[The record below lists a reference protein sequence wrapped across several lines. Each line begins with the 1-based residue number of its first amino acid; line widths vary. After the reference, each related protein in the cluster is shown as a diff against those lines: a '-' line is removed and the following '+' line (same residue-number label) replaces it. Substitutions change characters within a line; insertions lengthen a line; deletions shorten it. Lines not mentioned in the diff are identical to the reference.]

1 MSTHLGQFS
10 QMCSLGRGIERR
22 WSEGVAPGLLPMA
35 ACGSQPPP
43 PHRWLDLP
51 SLVPTVPA
59 HSYHC
64 LLLASSL
71 SGNYSNSAYSG
82 GPVTSMHEPFSTL
95 VLKAPPVPWT
105 QNCSQLDSVPSHSN
119 PTPG

>member
-1 MSTHLGQFS
+1 MSTHLGQLS
-10 QMCSLGRGIERR
+10 QMCSLGCGMERR
-22 WSEGVAPGLLPMA
+22 WSEGVWPLDSCPWLPAAPSPH
-35 ACGSQPPP
+35 
-43 PHRWLDLP
+43 HRWLDLP